1 MMLLIL
7 ILLVMAVSAVAGG
20 DSDALWS
27 TEDVA
32 KFLGVPP
39 STVRYWVWQGIA
51 PKSMKIGRYRR
62 FKPSDVK
69 KWAESRMELPA
80 LTPRQKTPPPSRQAP
95 SSSAS
100 SRRRTTK
107 SSRK

>member
-1 MMLLIL
+1 MLLPIL
-7 ILLVMAVSAVAGG
+7 IFLVMAVSAAAGG
-20 DSDALWS
+20 DFDALWS

-62 FKPSDVK
+62 FKPADVR
-69 KWAESRMELPA
+69 KWAESRTELPA
-80 LTPRQKTPPPSRQAP
+80 VTPRAASRQKTPPTPQTTQ
-95 SSSAS
+95 
-100 SRRRTTK
+100 RRRTTK
-107 SSRK
+107 STRTGK